1 MSHEIRTPMNGVIGM
16 AGLLLDTE
24 LTEEQRDFAETIR
37 TSGDALLT
45 IINDILD
52 FSKIEAG
59 KLQFETLDF
68 NLNGAVEGAVELL
81 AERAQEKKIELA
93 SLIYEDVPSE
103 LRGDPGRLRQV
114 LTNLIGNAVKFT
126 ERGEVIVRAEKR
138 AEDGE
143 SVVVLF
149 TVRDTGIGIS
159 ESARRNL
166 FQAFT
171 QADGS
176 TTRKYGGTGLG
187 LAISRQLVELMGGEI
202 GVESEEG
209 KGSTF
214 WFTARFDKQ
223 PTGAGLVRTRAMS
236 LEALRV
242 LIVDDNA
249 TNRKILS
256 HQLNSWGMIH
266 EEADSGARALEA
278 LRRAASR
285 GEPYDLAIL
294 DLMMPGMDGFELA
307 RAVKSDPLI
316 AGVRLVLL
324 TSFGVRGD
332 GASARGLD
340 VAACLTK
347 PVRQSQL
354 FDCLMTVVSQ
364 SPAPGAARAGV
375 PSKVYTKYTT
385 RETKMFSNKLILLAE
400 DNVVNQKVAVR
411 QLQKLGYRAD
421 AVANGREALEALGRI
436 PYDLVLMDCQMPEM
450 DGYEAT
456 AEIRRREGALKHTPV
471 VAMTANALEGD
482 RERCIAA
489 GMDDYVSKPVRP
501 EQLAAVLERLLSGAG
516 RGAADA
522 PSVVRDTL
530 PPVDLERLH
539 AVMGD
544 DPEEVCAI
552 IGVYL
557 EQMTH
562 SLKRLDAAIA
572 SGDAAEVNSV
582 AHNCVGVSA
591 TCGAV
596 ALVGPLREL
605 ERMGREH
612 RLVGAEYLGSEVRRE
627 FGRVKAFLEDKF
639 ALVTA

>member
-1 MSHEIRTPMNGVIGM
+1 
-16 AGLLLDTE
+16 L
-24 LTEEQRDFAETIR
+24 
-37 TSGDALLT
+37 
-45 IINDILD
+45 
-52 FSKIEAG
+52 
-59 KLQFETLDF
+59 
-68 NLNGAVEGAVELL
+68 
-81 AERAQEKKIELA
+81 
-93 SLIYEDVPSE
+93 
-103 LRGDPGRLRQV
+103 
-114 LTNLIGNAVKFT
+114 
-126 ERGEVIVRAEKR
+126 
-138 AEDGE
+138 
-143 SVVVLF
+143 
-149 TVRDTGIGIS
+149 
-159 ESARRNL
+159 
-166 FQAFT
+166 
-171 QADGS
+171 
-176 TTRKYGGTGLG
+176 
-187 LAISRQLVELMGGEI
+187 
-202 GVESEEG
+202 
-209 KGSTF
+209 
-214 WFTARFDKQ
+214 
-223 PTGAGLVRTRAMS
+223 S

-242 LIVDDNA
+242 LVVDDNA

-278 LRRAASR
+278 LRRAASQ
-285 GEPYDLAIL
+285 GEAYDVAIL

-307 RAVKSDPLI
+307 RAVKSDPPI
-316 AGVRLVLL
+316 AGTRLVLL

-354 FDCLMTVVSQ
+354 FDCLMNVVGQ
-364 SPAPGAARAGV
+364 PAEPDAARAGE
-375 PSKVYTKYTT
+375 PSKMYTKYRTK
-385 RETKMFSNKLILLAE
+385 ETKMFSNKLILLAE

-450 DGYEAT
+450 DGYAAT
-456 AEIRRREGALKHTPV
+456 AEIRRREGDSKHTPV

-482 RERCIAA
+482 RERCMAA

-501 EQLAAVLERLLSGAG
+501 EELAAVLERFLSDAS
-516 RGAADA
+516 RVAQDA
-522 PSVVRDTL
+522 PGVLKDTR

-557 EQMTH
+557 EQMAH
-562 SLKRLDAAIA
+562 SLERLDAAIA
-572 SGDAAEVNSV
+572 SCDAPEVNSV

-591 TCGAV
+591 TCGAD
-596 ALVGPLREL
+596 ALLGPLREL

-612 RLVGAEYLGSEVRRE
+612 RLVGAEYLGAEARRE
-627 FGRVKAFLEDKF
+627 FGRVKEFLKDKF
-639 ALVTA
+639 ELVTA